1 MRTKRSFVGKARDY
15 IAAGANSGA
24 LIHLAPKSL
33 DSTALCAIKGWTSP
47 RNQDRAMET
56 PKHTALPSSH
66 TAARVDAHVFISGW
80 RRACDREFLR
90 KNRITKIVRLA
101 PPEVSGSAGDSVPE
115 EWISGVSYL
124 VVPAEDHPDF
134 DLRRFF
140 VPCVRFIRAAI
151 AAGERVLVHCHAG
164 VSRSAT
170 IVLLYL
176 MLDRGHTLVEALLHL
191 RRVRPQVQPNR
202 GFLRHLAATDDRI
215 RAIRAVRTAV

>member
-1 MRTKRSFVGKARDY
+1 M
-15 IAAGANSGA
+15 
-24 LIHLAPKSL
+24 
-33 DSTALCAIKGWTSP
+33 
-47 RNQDRAMET
+47 QT
-56 PKHTALPSSH
+56 PKHTTLPSSH

-101 PPEVSGSAGDSVPE
+101 PPEASGGADDGADDGAPE

-134 DLRRFF
+134 DLRQFF
-140 VPCVRFIRAAI
+140 VPCVRFIRTAI
-151 AAGERVLVHCHAG
+151 AAGERILVHCHAG

-176 MLDRGHTLVEALLHL
+176 MLDQGHTLAEALLRL
-191 RRVRPQVQPNR
+191 RSVRPQVQPNR

-215 RAIRAVRTAV
+215 RAIRAAQRKPAGFSGPG

>member
-1 MRTKRSFVGKARDY
+1 MQSQTQ
-15 IAAGANSGA
+15 
-24 LIHLAPKSL
+24 
-33 DSTALCAIKGWTSP
+33 TAQQEPA
-47 RNQDRAMET
+47 
-56 PKHTALPSSH
+56 PSSH

-80 RRACDREFLR
+80 RRACDREFLQ

-101 PPEVSGSAGDSVPE
+101 RPEAGDGAGAGSGSTGGGRAPE
-115 EWISGVSYL
+115 EWVDGVSYL
-124 VVPAEDHPDF
+124 VVPAEDHPEF

-140 VPCVRFIRAAI
+140 VPCVLFIRAAI

-176 MLDRGHTLVEALLHL
+176 MLDRGQTLAGAFLHL

-202 GFLRHLAATDDRI
+202 GFLRHLVATDDRI
-215 RAIRAVRTAV
+215 RAIRAARRRDGGAHAAKYSGLAGSDPGGAGTH